1 MASVGIIQIRL
12 RVKALLTLSSLELP
26 SIEYVVLINT
36 YLQFAIKLAIYP
48 FLVDKKSIKYVI
60 HYTFSICLYN
70 YFFVGAY
77 TRNTPGNT
85 FISRGI
91 QGPLSPSILVGK
103 FSTSDSNS
111 IRACWTFKI
120 VAYLEL

>member
-48 FLVDKKSIKYVI
+48 FLVDKKSGDV
-60 HYTFSICLYN
+60 L
-70 YFFVGAY
+70 
-77 TRNTPGNT
+77 
-85 FISRGI
+85 
-91 QGPLSPSILVGK
+91 
-103 FSTSDSNS
+103 
-111 IRACWTFKI
+111 
-120 VAYLEL
+120 